1 MNQQMVS
8 VKFKIKKIKNV
19 YLRMEKGELILSTNK
34 LLTNEEIVSILQKH
48 SKWIESQLINY
59 ANLACSEN
67 EILIFGKKQE
77 IKRVSNNHIDEDKN
91 MIKQT
96 ALKEVE
102 QIFRVLEKKWGYQNC
117 RLQFSKLKTKWG
129 ICYFKKQKIVL
140 NEAIFQLPIYLI
152 EYIILHELTHFEVH
166 NHSKYFYQKLALKN
180 YNIKNNKVDLA
191 KYNCIL

>member
-8 VKFKIKKIKNV
+8 VKLKIKKIKNV

-59 ANLACSEN
+59 ANIACSEN
-67 EILIFGKKQE
+67 EILVFGKKRQ
-77 IKRVSNNHIDEDKN
+77 IKQVSSNQINEDKN
-91 MIKQT
+91 RIKQN

-102 QIFRVLEKKWGYQNC
+102 QLFRILEKKWGYHNC
-117 RLQFSKLKTKWG
+117 QIQFSKLKTKWG

-166 NHSKYFYQKLALKN
+166 NHSKYFYEKLAMKSNNTKN
-180 YNIKNNKVDLA
+180 SKVDLA